1 MLDGWMRR
9 AYCNGRCADAA
20 GARGALGHEGTQDLS
35 ALLASSRAE
44 WTDEVLTTAVDR
56 FERRLTTE
64 ISAFR
69 VDVLR
74 EFSMVRAEIAR
85 EVSTLRADVTR
96 GISTLRADFTR
107 DLSGLRSELL
117 KWSFL
122 FWVGQV
128 ARWPASSRSCFD
140 PDGRQAGSSACDTL
154 TVCTHFGGCWSV
166 SLPSVYPSRP

>member
-85 EVSTLRADVTR
+85 EVSTLLADVTR

-107 DLSGLRSELL
+107 DLLGLRSELL
-117 KWSFL
+117 RWSFL
-122 FWVGQV
+122 FCVGQV
-128 ARWPASSRSCFD
+128 AAMAGLLAFMLRPCR
-140 PDGRQAGSSACDTL
+140 PAGSSACDTL